1 MKKFGWGIVTG
12 IAGTVAGLVG
22 AGHIFHKVAIKPLE
36 EEEAKF
42 EATEIRGA
50 RKAGNSHTP
59 R

>member
-12 IAGTVAGLVG
+12 VAGTLAGVIG
-22 AGHIFHKVAIKPLE
+22 AGKIFHTIAIKPIE

-42 EATEIRGA
+42 EATELRGA